1 GVIMPGEGTVQGLT
15 EMLAWLEGQLREARD
30 AHEALAV
37 QVEHLRRKLANADEE
52 LEALRQAI
60 RGFEP
65 RLTPL
70 RGVPEK
76 LEELEREGEE
86 LRQEIVAARQ
96 EFDHTLRLLR
106 AEAEY
111 DRQERGELFRRM
123 NDALARLERF
133 GADVSQAQQQVAH
146 FGQLMQTLLERQR
159 VAEDRLEQLGLRLDR
174 VIEVARDYE
183 TRLEETILGQL
194 EDRLGIVFEQLRIV
208 GEMAKRAEDAVA
220 AISARRDRQEEILDE
235 LAAWREEHRR
245 VEARLAALEELGDRV
260 LGDLDKL
267 RADLTL
273 LEGRHQGL
281 GERVAGI
288 RRDIAEVIDHVRAEF
303 QKYNQLVEKQRRLQI
318 SMLEQELREL
328 KFHAL
333 RPPEEP

>member
-1 GVIMPGEGTVQGLT
+1 MPGERTVEGLA
-15 EMLAWLEGQLREARD
+15 EMLSWLEGQIRDARD
-30 AHEALAV
+30 AHEALAT
-37 QVEHLRRKLANADEE
+37 QVEHLRRQLANTGEE
-52 LEALRQAI
+52 LERVQEAV
-60 RGFEP
+60 RGLEP
-65 RLTPL
+65 RLVPL
-70 RGVPEK
+70 RGVPGK
-76 LEELEREGEE
+76 LEEIEREGEQ
-86 LRQEIVAARQ
+86 LRQAIVSAQ
-96 EFDHTLRLLR
+96 QGFEQTLRLLR
-106 AEAEY
+106 AEAEF
-111 DRQERGELFRRM
+111 DRQERAELVRRV
-123 NDALARLERF
+123 NDALGQLERF
-133 GADVSQAQQQVAH
+133 GADVAQVQHQVAQ

-159 VAEDRLEQLGLRLDR
+159 IVEDRLDQFSLRLDR
-174 VIEVARDYE
+174 AIEVARDFE
-183 TRLEETILGQL
+183 TRIREAIAADEEERARVLF
-194 EDRLGIVFEQLRIV
+194 DQLRIV
-208 GEMAKRAEDAVA
+208 GEMAKRAEE
-220 AISARRDRQEEILDE
+220 AIGALQARRDVQEEVLDE

-245 VEARLAALEELGDRV
+245 IESRLAALEELGDRV

-328 KFHAL
+328 KFHAF

>member
-1 GVIMPGEGTVQGLT
+1 MPGEGTVQGVA
-15 EMLAWLEGQLREARD
+15 EMLSWLEGQLRDARD
-30 AHEALAV
+30 AHEALVV
-37 QVEHLRRKLANADEE
+37 QVEHLRRQLANTDEE

-60 RGFEP
+60 RGLEP
-65 RLTPL
+65 RLAPL

-76 LEELEREGEE
+76 LEEMEREGEE

-96 EFDHTLRLLR
+96 DFEHTVRLLR

-111 DRQERGELFRRM
+111 DRQERGELFRRV
-123 NDALARLERF
+123 NDAMARLERF
-133 GADVSQAQQQVAH
+133 AADVAQARNQVAQ

-159 VAEDRLEQLGLRLDR
+159 VVEDRLEQLGLRLDR

-183 TRLEETILGQL
+183 ARLQESILAEVEE
-194 EDRLGIVFEQLRIV
+194 RLRVVFEQLRIV
-208 GEMAKRAEDAVA
+208 GEMAKRAEDGVS
-220 AISARRDRQEEILDE
+220 AILARPDRQGEILDE

-245 VEARLAALEELGDRV
+245 VESRLASLEELGDRV
-260 LGDLDKL
+260 LGELDKL

-288 RRDIAEVIDHVRAEF
+288 RRDIAEIVDHVRAEF

>member
-1 GVIMPGEGTVQGLT
+1 MPGEGTVQGLA
-15 EMLAWLEGQLREARD
+15 EMLSWLEGQVRDARD

-37 QVEHLRRKLANADEE
+37 QVEHLRRQLANADEE
-52 LEALRQAI
+52 LEALRQAF
-60 RGFEP
+60 RGLEP
-65 RLTPL
+65 RLAPL

-76 LEELEREGEE
+76 LEEMEREGEE

-96 EFDHTLRLLR
+96 DFEHTVRLLR

-111 DRQERGELFRRM
+111 DRQERGELFRRV

-133 GADVSQAQQQVAH
+133 GADVAQAQNQVAQ

-159 VAEDRLEQLGLRLDR
+159 VVEDRLEQFGLRLDR
-174 VIEVARDYE
+174 VMEVARDYE
-183 TRLEETILGQL
+183 TRLRDAILG
-194 EDRLGIVFEQLRIV
+194 EVEERLRIVFEQLRIV
-208 GEMAKRAEDAVA
+208 GEMAKRAEDVA
-220 AISARRDRQEEILDE
+220 SALQARPERQEEILDE
-235 LAAWREEHRR
+235 LATWREEHRR

-267 RADLTL
+267 RADFTL

-281 GERVAGI
+281 GERVAGM
-288 RRDIAEVIDHVRAEF
+288 RRDIAEIVDHVRAEF